1 VSAFS
6 IDKIEATLG
15 KTRIREKAK
24 IDRAKELMGI
34 EFDLQRFLKAAA
46 RRS

>member
-1 VSAFS
+1 MSAFS

-24 IDRAKELMGI
+24 IGRARELVGI
-34 EFDLQRFLKAAA
+34 ELDLKRLLK
-46 RRS
+46 RVKI